1 MCRTN
6 HAYAVR
12 QLKRARTA
20 GACDDDDGIASEQ
33 WDFGDGTTGVGR
45 EIDHTY
51 GAPGTYDVVLTISI
65 GDPTCTNPSFAM
77 TTASITTDA
86 TGNGSANHVF
96 THADAAGLRGLLL
109 GGVWQLVEG
118 GTPVYATGCQA
129 VQLD

>member
-1 MCRTN
+1 MHRFAPCFVEN
-6 HAYAVR
+6 IHANGPNVFAHEQYVVN
-12 QLKRARTA
+12 
-20 GACDDDDGIASEQ
+20 GAEPN
-33 WDFGDGTTGVGR
+33 T
-45 EIDHTY
+45 
-51 GAPGTYDVVLTISI
+51 TYDVVLTISI

-86 TGNGSANHVF
+86 AGNGSANHVF